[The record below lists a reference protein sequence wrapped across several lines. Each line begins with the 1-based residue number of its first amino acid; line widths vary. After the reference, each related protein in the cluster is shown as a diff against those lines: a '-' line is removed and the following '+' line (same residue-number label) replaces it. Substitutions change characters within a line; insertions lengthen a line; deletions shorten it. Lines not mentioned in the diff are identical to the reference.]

1 MGASEVVARVT
12 RQVQMNTR
20 MDESLKEAGDA
31 VLRQLG
37 YTPSTAVRGLW
48 RFAVEHQNDPTAI
61 RAVLSGERGDGLA
74 DRLGAIAEQ
83 RKRYARCA
91 AELGIASEA
100 REELPAWGDLR
111 GEWYESRLAEMG
123 EA

>member
-1 MGASEVVARVT
+1 MGASEVTARAT

-61 RAVLSGERGDGLA
+61 HAVLSGEHDDGVA
-74 DRLGAIAEQ
+74 ERLGAIAEQ
-83 RKRYARCA
+83 RKRYAQCA

-100 REELPAWGDLR
+100 GEGLPAWDDLR
-111 GEWYESRLAEMG
+111 DDWYESRLAKMG

>member
-37 YTPSTAVRGLW
+37 YTPSTAVRGAACGALLW
-48 RFAVEHQNDPTAI
+48 STRTTRP
-61 RAVLSGERGDGLA
+61 LS
-74 DRLGAIAEQ
+74 
-83 RKRYARCA
+83 ARC
-91 AELGIASEA
+91 
-100 REELPAWGDLR
+100 
-111 GEWYESRLAEMG
+111 
-123 EA
+123 

>member
-1 MGASEVVARVT
+1 MGASEVAARAT

-20 MDESLKEAGDA
+20 IDESLKEVGDA

-37 YTPSTAVRGLW
+37 YTPSMAVRGLW

-61 RAVLSGERGDGLA
+61 RAVLSGEHGDGLA

-83 RKRYARCA
+83 RKRYAQCA

-100 REELPAWGDLR
+100 GEELTAWDDLR
-111 GEWYESRLAEMG
+111 DEWYESRLAEMG